1 MQQSLLSNDS
11 EDPSE
16 KLKTK
21 AIALHDL
28 LCKEYG
34 CPIAYFHNLDP
45 LSELVSALL
54 SHRTKN
60 KDSGQAFRQLRAAFS
75 TWEDVRDA
83 KTEDVQKAIAPC
95 TWPEQKAPRIQ
106 ADRKSTR
113 LNSSHPV

>member
-1 MQQSLLSNDS
+1 MQRSLLETDEL
-11 EDPSE
+11 EDLNA
-16 KLKTK
+16 KV
-21 AIALHDL
+21 IALHDL

-75 TWEDVRDA
+75 AWEDVRDA
-83 KTEDVQKAIAPC
+83 KTEDVQKRSHLALGRSKKRRAFKPSLSRLL
-95 TWPEQKAPRIQ
+95 K
-106 ADRKSTR
+106 RKE
-113 LNSSHPV
+113 NSR